1 MRTIFLSIIPFMI
14 FILLAGC
21 GRDSDFQG
29 TILEVKESSIIVGA
43 DDIDPEALY
52 PSYEIMIDD
61 ETKFS
66 G

>member
-1 MRTIFLSIIPFMI
+1 MI